1 MHTVMCLQ
9 HFCKIQIKDLAGT
22 AALLRLTSDGN
33 QGSVCQV
40 EAGAC
45 PLLAPGQVRNKD
57 SQTECQDMGTRSLD
71 PLKSTNIDVGPVK
84 PDS

>member
-1 MHTVMCLQ
+1 MHAFACLQ

-22 AALLRLTSDGN
+22 AIVSFFSDGN
-33 QGSVCQV
+33 QGAGWQV

-45 PLLAPGQVRNKD
+45 PVLAPAQVRNKV
-57 SQTECQDMGTRSLD
+57 SQVRCRDMGTHPLD
-71 PLKSTNIDVGPVK
+71 PLESTNVDVGPVK